1 MNVMSNVE
9 HLNGMSTAQQ
19 SSPKPASAAT
29 GWIVQKFGGTS
40 LGKFPEE
47 VANIIKYC
55 NSLPEV

>member
-1 MNVMSNVE
+1 MNGISTSRE
-9 HLNGMSTAQQ
+9 HLLN
-19 SSPKPASAAT
+19 PAEATPT

-55 NSLPEV
+55 